1 MNRLMKEP
9 EFSDYRDAI
18 RSLHH
23 CRRYTDRAVRKAAQY
38 IRFVEQEKSVVDV
51 VKDYIEEHLDE
62 ELIREDFA
70 AHVYLNADYLAKL
83 FKQET
88 GLSIGNYLVER
99 RMAKAR
105 QLLSTTARPVNQIA
119 VEAGYTNFSYFAKLF
134 RKTTGM
140 TPNEYRKSL
149 KNPLK

>member
-1 MNRLMKEP
+1 
-9 EFSDYRDAI
+9 
-18 RSLHH
+18 
-23 CRRYTDRAVRKAAQY
+23 
-38 IRFVEQEKSVVDV
+38 
-51 VKDYIEEHLDE
+51 
-62 ELIREDFA
+62 
-70 AHVYLNADYLAKL
+70 
-83 FKQET
+83 
-88 GLSIGNYLVER
+88 
-99 RMAKAR
+99 MAKAR